1 MVTVAGDRIG
11 DHGSFDAHDELRGR
25 LHEIKRHRYCVRPV
39 LLRGA
44 TCDANGQV
52 IWSTAAEPEGLW
64 RKPCGNR
71 REALCA
77 PCAEV
82 YRQDAFQLVSSGLCG
97 GKGVPETV
105 AGHPLLFVT
114 LTAPSFGAV
123 HTCAAGTDGR
133 PRRCRPRRDDPRCVH
148 GQPLSCGL
156 VHNEFD
162 PCVGEPLCRECF
174 DYSGAV
180 MWNNLIGELW
190 RRTTIY
196 LPRQLAQLTGVT
208 QKRLREQVRVSYV
221 KVAEYQRRGLV
232 HLHVVVRLDRAM
244 PAYRRD
250 EVRPPDAQFTTDLL
264 EQAVRVTV
272 AAVAAPAPAEVGG
285 GTVTWGPQLDVKH
298 IAAGAMDAG
307 SCAGYLAKYATKA
320 TEQAGGVLH
329 RVSQNHVE
337 DLPVREHV
345 REFIREAFALAGVVG
360 PGRRLAATAHTF
372 GVRGHTLSKSRRYS
386 TTFKALRAARE
397 QHREAERIARL
408 TKGESQHASVDE
420 PPAERFAAFEFK
432 GVAPL
437 TALERQF
444 AEREW
449 LRGRERRKRAT
460 RESGIGSSG
469 TERRQEVGRCR

>member
-1 MVTVAGDRIG
+1 MVKVMDDRAGGVSGWDPR
-11 DHGSFDAHDELRGR
+11 AALRQR
-25 LHEIKRHRYCVRPV
+25 LPEIQRHRYCVRPI

-44 TCDANGQV
+44 TCDANGEV
-52 IWSTAAEPEGLW
+52 IWSTASEPDGLW

-82 YRQDAFQLVSSGLCG
+82 YRQDAFQLVSSGLRG

-123 HTCAAGTDGR
+123 HTCAAGADGE

-156 VHNEFD
+156 VHGESD
-162 PCVGEPLCRECF
+162 PCVGEPFCRECF
-174 DYSGAV
+174 DYSAAV

-196 LPRQLAQLTGVT
+196 LPRQLAQLTGMT
-208 QKRLREQVRVSYV
+208 QKRLREQVRVSYI

-232 HLHVVVRLDRAM
+232 HLHVIVRLDRAM

-250 EVRPPDAQFTTDLL
+250 ELRRPDARFTTELL
-264 EQAVRVTV
+264 DQAVRATASTVT
-272 AAVAAPAPAEVGG
+272 APVPDEIGG
-285 GTVTWGPQLDVKH
+285 GTVMWGPQLDVQR
-298 IAAGAMDAG
+298 IGTGAMEAAR
-307 SCAGYLAKYATKA
+307 CAGYLAKYATKA

-329 RVSQNHVE
+329 RVGRNEVDE
-337 DLPVREHV
+337 LPVREHV
-345 REFIREAFALAGVVG
+345 REFIREAFLLDRVVG
-360 PGRRLAATAHTF
+360 PTRRLAATAHAF
-372 GVRGHTLSKSRRYS
+372 GVRGQTLTKSRRYS

-397 QHREAERIARL
+397 QHRERERMASLAGGGSQLELTVPATERRL
-408 TKGESQHASVDE
+408 G
-420 PPAERFAAFEFK
+420 AFEFK
-432 GVAPL
+432 GVVPL
-437 TALERQF
+437 TDAERRF

-449 LRGRERRKRAT
+449 LRQRERRKRAPHEP
-460 RESGIGSSG
+460 RIGSSE
-469 TERRQEVGRCR
+469 TERRQEVGSCR